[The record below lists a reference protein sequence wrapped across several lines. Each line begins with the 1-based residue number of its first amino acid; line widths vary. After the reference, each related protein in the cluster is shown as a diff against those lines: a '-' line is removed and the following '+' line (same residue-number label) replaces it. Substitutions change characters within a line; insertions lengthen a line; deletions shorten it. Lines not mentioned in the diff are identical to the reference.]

1 MEVVVM
7 SNKKITIIVH
17 CLLQFIYSLNYVIGI
32 IIRAVLPFL
41 KWPAN
46 WKCLGI
52 IDGRSRSEKYV
63 LNESESQ

>member
-32 IIRAVLPFL
+32 NSAFF
-41 KWPAN
+41 KS
-46 WKCLGI
+46 K
-52 IDGRSRSEKYV
+52 DE
-63 LNESESQ
+63 